1 MMRKRNHAGVI
12 ASRFHASAKNA
23 NASSMSTGTTCD
35 RSRTRSGLAI
45 GEQRPL
51 QASGRLPGRSVDSSK
66 LVRGGHVQTLVKQWT
81 LTVPWQLGFVN
92 VLSNLCIVLLWA

>member
-45 GEQRPL
+45 GEQRP
-51 QASGRLPGRSVDSSK
+51 SGRLPGRWVDSSNLYAGVMYK
-66 LVRGGHVQTLVKQWT
+66 LSPNNGG
-81 LTVPWQLGFVN
+81 
-92 VLSNLCIVLLWA
+92 